1 MTDASEIFD
10 EGITFQLYTALYHYV
25 TEVEACFFIVF
36 SLSLPY
42 AWTGNDASHHNV
54 LFTVFAMVA
63 AMFCHRENGL
73 FQAESLIAQRNLYIR
88 AGGELPAVIRKEFMI
103 GGRERLIHKSLD
115 EVLVSNLKWY
125 GFVTCLLFAHVL
137 TLFSRLQAFPER
149 GIVKKTLCNVW
160 RALRCKIQPIE
171 TISKTCEQSM
181 SSSPLWSTISAC

>member
-1 MTDASEIFD
+1 MKESPFNSVLLCIIMLLKSKPA
-10 EGITFQLYTALYHYV
+10 
-25 TEVEACFFIVF
+25 
-36 SLSLPY
+36 SLSFLPY
-42 AWTGNDASHHNV
+42 LCLMHGRVMMLVITTS
-54 LFTVFAMVA
+54 FSVFAIA
-63 AMFCHRENGL
+63 DAMFCHPENGL
-73 FQAESLIAQRNLYIR
+73 FQAQSLIAQRNLYIR

-103 GGRERLIHKSLD
+103 GGRERVIHKSLD

-125 GFVTCLLFAHVL
+125 GVVRCLLFAHVL

-181 SSSPLWSTISAC
+181 SSSPLWSAISAC